1 MTRRAECFGCGEFLK
16 AGTACRSC
24 KPMTNKPNSGIV
36 SVSRVGSVGK
46 YDEVL
51 KPFMGMMEKE
61 LHANSG
67 KGDRPGW
74 LSMSADTCMLEIY
87 YHLGKLQKAVKDGNG
102 DGICEYA
109 ADVANL
115 SMMLTDICGA
125 LNLFAAAQ
133 PADQQGEPDFYEVSG
148 NGVRPGLFYTYP
160 DWAME
165 DPRYTVTSHW
175 RSAAQHAT
183 AKVDERAEFERWTVS
198 EGRVLGYTGWN
209 RDFAVW
215 QARAKLNGATKV
227 VLPERLDIP
236 HRGEFESAN
245 QHAAAVGEAKS
256 YNACLDEVAKLN
268 GINT

>member
-1 MTRRAECFGCGEFLK
+1 
-16 AGTACRSC
+16 
-24 KPMTNKPNSGIV
+24 MTNKPNSGTV
-36 SVSRVGSVGK
+36 SVSHVGSVGK

-102 DGICEYA
+102 DGICEFA

-133 PADQQGEPDFYEVSG
+133 PADQQGEPVAWMAMNRHG
-148 NGVRPGLFYTYP
+148 YP
-160 DWAME
+160 DKCLPS
-165 DPRYTVTSHW
+165 DPEGFPVYRH
-175 RSAAQHAT
+175 AQPAT
-183 AKVDERAEFERWTVS
+183 AKAVLDDVFDESQWWFKELEAAVAKGTPDQKRAVA
-198 EGRVLGYTGWN
+198 VVQNLLG
-209 RDFAVW
+209 
-215 QARAKLNGATKV
+215 QIAKLNG
-227 VLPERLDIP
+227 E
-236 HRGEFESAN
+236 
-245 QHAAAVGEAKS
+245 
-256 YNACLDEVAKLN
+256 KL
-268 GINT
+268 